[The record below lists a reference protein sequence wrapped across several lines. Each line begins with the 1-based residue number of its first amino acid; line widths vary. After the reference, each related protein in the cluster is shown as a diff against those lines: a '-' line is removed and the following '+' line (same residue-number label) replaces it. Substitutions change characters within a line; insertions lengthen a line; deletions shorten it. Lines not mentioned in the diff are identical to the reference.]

1 MRVVGVLVTVLGSS
15 VIYLLAEANV
25 DVSWICGRARE
36 VLPRYSRMGKVR
48 GGGPLYGINVSNIVS

>member
-1 MRVVGVLVTVLGSS
+1 MRVVGVLVSVLGSS

-25 DVSWICGRARE
+25 DVLWICGRARE

-48 GGGPLYGINVSNIVS
+48 GGGPSYGINVSNIVS